1 MPSQSRPGAGQDK
14 DQRGKMPKIVIR
26 GFAALVAVLA
36 SLTGGGAGA
45 AELKVVSAT
54 EVQAALQELAPAFEK
69 KSGHKLKVEY
79 GTSTEVEDKVGKDTE
94 LDVAILNK
102 AQADK
107 LVSKAKLVGGSA
119 VTLGKMNPDLI
130 FVAASPAVS
139 DQPLPAKAFIDFL
152 ATPEAKAVLKAK
164 GIEPG

>member
-1 MPSQSRPGAGQDK
+1 MPSRSRPGAGQDK

-45 AELKVVSAT
+45 AELKVMSAT
-54 EVQAALQELAPAFEK
+54 EIQAALQELAPTFEK
-69 KSGHKLKVEY
+69 KSGHKLKIEY
-79 GTSTEVEDKVGKDTE
+79 GSSAHGEDKDDKDGDAD

-107 LVSKAKLVGGSA
+107 LVSGAKLIAGTA
-119 VTLGKMNPDLI
+119 VSLGKMNPDLI
-130 FVAASPAVS
+130 FVAASPFFS
-139 DQPLPAKAFIDFL
+139 D
-152 ATPEAKAVLKAK
+152 
-164 GIEPG
+164 

>member
-1 MPSQSRPGAGQDK
+1 
-14 DQRGKMPKIVIR
+14 MPKIAIR
-26 GFAALVAVLA
+26 ELVAVAAAAVLA
-36 SLTGGGAGA
+36 SLSGIAGA
-45 AELKVVSAT
+45 AELNVMSAT
-54 EVQAALQELAPAFEK
+54 EMQAAIQELASAFEK
-69 KSGHKLKVEY
+69 KSGHKLKIEY
-79 GTSTEVEDKVGKDTE
+79 GTNAQVEDQIGKDAE

-130 FVAASPAVS
+130 FVAASPFFS

-152 ATPEAKAVLKAK
+152 ATPEAKTVLKAR

>member
-1 MPSQSRPGAGQDK
+1 
-14 DQRGKMPKIVIR
+14 MPKNAVHR
-26 GFAALVAVLA
+26 LVAAAVVLA
-36 SLTGGGAGA
+36 SLSGGAGA
-45 AELKVVSAT
+45 AELIVMSAT
-54 EVQAALQELAPAFEK
+54 EMQAALQDLASAFEK
-69 KSGHKLKVEY
+69 KSGHNLKIEY
-79 GTSTEVEDKVGKDTE
+79 GTNAQVEEKVGKDAE

-107 LVSKAKLVGGSA
+107 LISKAKLVGGSV

>member
-1 MPSQSRPGAGQDK
+1 
-14 DQRGKMPKIVIR
+14 MPKIAIR
-26 GFAALVAVLA
+26 GFVAVATVLA
-36 SLTGGGAGA
+36 SLSGGGADA

-54 EVQAALQELAPAFEK
+54 EVKAALQELAPAFEK
-69 KSGHKLKVEY
+69 KSGHKLKIEY
-79 GTSTEVEDKVGKDTE
+79 GTNAQVEDQVDKDAA

-139 DQPLPAKAFIDFL
+139 DQPLPAKAFIDYL

>member
-1 MPSQSRPGAGQDK
+1 MPSRSRPGAGQDK

-54 EVQAALQELAPAFEK
+54 ELQAALQELAPAFEK
-69 KSGHKLKVEY
+69 KSGHKLKIEY
-79 GTSTEVEDKVGKDTE
+79 GTSAEVEDKVGKGLDAE

-102 AQADK
+102 APADK
-107 LVSKAKLVGGSA
+107 LVSRAKLVAGTA
-119 VTLGKMNPDLI
+119 VTLG
-130 FVAASPAVS
+130 
-139 DQPLPAKAFIDFL
+139 
-152 ATPEAKAVLKAK
+152 
-164 GIEPG
+164 

>member
-1 MPSQSRPGAGQDK
+1 
-14 DQRGKMPKIVIR
+14 MPKFAIR
-26 GFAALVAVLA
+26 GLVAVAAVLA
-36 SLTGGGAGA
+36 SLSGGGAGA
-45 AELKVVSAT
+45 SAAELRVISAT

-69 KSGHKLKVEY
+69 KSGHKLKIEY
-79 GTSTEVEDKVGKDTE
+79 GTSAQVEDQVGKGADAE

-107 LVSKAKLVGGSA
+107 LVSRAKLVAGTA

-130 FVAASPAVS
+130 FVAASLFFS
-139 DQPLPAKAFIDFL
+139 DQPFVAKAFIDFL

>member
-1 MPSQSRPGAGQDK
+1 
-14 DQRGKMPKIVIR
+14 MPKIAIR
-26 GFAALVAVLA
+26 GFIAVAAVLA
-36 SLTGGGAGA
+36 SLCGGGAGA
-45 AELKVVSAT
+45 AELKVISAR

-79 GTSTEVEDKVGKDTE
+79 GTNTEVEDKVGKDAE
-94 LDVAILNK
+94 LDVVILNK

-107 LVSKAKLVGGSA
+107 LVSKAKLVGGTA
-119 VTLGKMNPDLI
+119 LTLGKMNPDLV
-130 FVAASPAVS
+130 FVAASSFYS

-164 GIEPG
+164 GVGPG

>member
-1 MPSQSRPGAGQDK
+1 V
-14 DQRGKMPKIVIR
+14 PKNAIR
-26 GFAALVAVLA
+26 GLVAVAAVLVGL
-36 SLTGGGAGA
+36 SGGVAGA
-45 AELKVVSAT
+45 AELKVMSAM
-54 EVQAALQELAPAFEK
+54 ELQAALQELAPAFEK
-69 KSGHKLKVEY
+69 KSGHKLKIEY
-79 GTSTEVEDKVGKDTE
+79 GTSAQVEDKVGKDAE
-94 LDVAILNK
+94 LDVALLNK

-130 FVAASPAVS
+130 FVAASPFFS

-164 GIEPG
+164 GMEPG

>member
-1 MPSQSRPGAGQDK
+1 
-14 DQRGKMPKIVIR
+14 MPKIGLR
-26 GFAALVAVLA
+26 GLVAVAVAAVLVIL
-36 SLTGGGAGA
+36 SDVTGA
-45 AELKVVSAT
+45 AELSVMSVT
-54 EVQAALQELAPAFEK
+54 EMQAAIQELASAFEK
-69 KSGHKLKVEY
+69 KSGHKLKIEY
-79 GTSTEVEDKVGKDTE
+79 GTNAQVEEKVSKGAE

-102 AQADK
+102 TQADN

-164 GIEPG
+164 GIDPG

>member
-1 MPSQSRPGAGQDK
+1 
-14 DQRGKMPKIVIR
+14 MPKIAIR
-26 GFAALVAVLA
+26 GVVAVAAVLA
-36 SLTGGGAGA
+36 SLSGGPAGADA
-45 AELKVVSAT
+45 AELKVISAT

-69 KSGHKLKVEY
+69 KSGHKLKIEY
-79 GTSTEVEDKVGKDTE
+79 GTSAEVADKVGKDAE

>member
-1 MPSQSRPGAGQDK
+1 VAKKREEK
-14 DQRGKMPKIVIR
+14 VPKIAIR
-26 GFAALVAVLA
+26 ELVAVAAAAVLA
-36 SLTGGGAGA
+36 SLSGIAGA
-45 AELKVVSAT
+45 AELNVMSAT
-54 EVQAALQELAPAFEK
+54 EMQAALQELASAFEK
-69 KSGHKLKVEY
+69 KSGHKLKIEY
-79 GTSTEVEDKVGKDTE
+79 GTNAQVEDKVGKDTE

-139 DQPLPAKAFIDFL
+139 DQPLPAKAFVDFL